1 MKIDLSPTLRDFQEH
16 IPRDQVLD
24 FVLSNFGIQLHVDI
38 VTSSEAIDKD
48 YSMQQSIGSIGSN
61 SVSPE
66 GIKVIPESMLEE
78 LHSRPI
84 SWFGYVYGRMKPY
97 GPFPILAA
105 DGLEFQEKLID
116 LFYDTITFLTPL
128 KGKFES
134 GSKRVQLFR
143 LESEDYWYFR
153 GEMTR
158 WMYSRSRRDLKDA
171 ELTHPFDIA
180 FREYMLSQTEKIDD
194 DVRAVEESEYLKRA
208 IVSRA

>member
-16 IPRDQVLD
+16 IPREEVLE

-66 GIKVIPESMLEE
+66 GIKAIPESMMEE
-78 LHSRPI
+78 LRSRPI

-105 DGLEFQEKLID
+105 DGLEFQEKLVD
-116 LFYDTITFLTPL
+116 LLYDTVCFTTPL

-134 GSKRVQLFR
+134 GSKGVDLFR
-143 LESEDYWYFR
+143 FNSDDYWYFR
-153 GEMTR
+153 GEMTN
-158 WMYSRSRRDLKDA
+158 WKYSRSRRDLEDA
-171 ELTHPFDIA
+171 NLTHPFDIA
-180 FREYMLSQTEKIDD
+180 YRDYMLTQAEKIYEDTT
-194 DVRAVEESEYLKRA
+194 AQKENEYLKRA
-208 IVSRA
+208 IKSRA